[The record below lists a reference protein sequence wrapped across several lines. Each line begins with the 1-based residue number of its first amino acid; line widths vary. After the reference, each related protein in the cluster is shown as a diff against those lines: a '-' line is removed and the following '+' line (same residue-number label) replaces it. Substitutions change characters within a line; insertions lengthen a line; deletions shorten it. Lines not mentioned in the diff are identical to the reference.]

1 MPVLRGSTTPT
12 GSGGFV
18 TPGMSKYGQFSGS
31 GTSPTAPPQQEEF
44 TEWDA
49 WKNHFAIRPTS
60 LGAFVERV
68 DVGGRG
74 KSFFERAAQQGP
86 FGHLVEDRA
95 QGRTADT
102 ARLEGLRAYR
112 SQLQDRVRLKN
123 IAKKA
128 GVDPNDPVALAEMWQ
143 RAVSEAE
150 AAASVTPGMT
160 PWDVLDG
167 WAKDGAPGTLKA
179 EQTERE
185 RREAF
190 FAEDPPDPY
199 SITRTQKT
207 INLTDPDTARAL
219 ITQLLERELGRRPSD
234 NEIRDFTSAL
244 NRKERESPSVT
255 TTTENYAYDAEA
267 GQVVQTGSES
277 TTEGGAPA
285 PAAFGETFVEEEHEG
300 ERDAF
305 TAGVDYYQVMQS
317 LVGSL

>member
-1 MPVLRGSTTPT
+1 MPVLRGSTTPPT
-12 GSGGFV
+12 GGGGFV
-18 TPGMSKYGQFSGS
+18 TPGMSKYGQYTGF
-31 GTSPTAPPQQEEF
+31 GTPGLAPPQQETF

-49 WKNHFAIRPTS
+49 WANHFIKIPVAPTPVGPGLS
-60 LGAFVERV
+60 TKDAPWWERKEAN
-68 DVGGRG
+68 RR
-74 KSFFERAAQQGP
+74 SFLSTESMMAQRAA
-86 FGHLVEDRA
+86 RA
-95 QGRTADT
+95 Q
-102 ARLEGLRAYR
+102 
-112 SQLQDRVRLKN
+112 QQDRVRLKN

-150 AAASVTPGMT
+150 AAASVTPGMS
-160 PWDVLDG
+160 PWDVLEG
-167 WAKDGAPGTLKA
+167 WVKDGAPGTLKR

-185 RREAF
+185 RREAY

-207 INLTDPDTARAL
+207 INLTDSDTARAL
-219 ITQLLERELGRRPSD
+219 ITQLLQRELGRRPTD

-244 NRKERESPSVT
+244 NRGERQSPSVT
-255 TTTENYAYDAEA
+255 TTVENYAYDADA
-267 GQVVQTGSES
+267 GQVVQTGTES

-300 ERDAF
+300 ERNAF